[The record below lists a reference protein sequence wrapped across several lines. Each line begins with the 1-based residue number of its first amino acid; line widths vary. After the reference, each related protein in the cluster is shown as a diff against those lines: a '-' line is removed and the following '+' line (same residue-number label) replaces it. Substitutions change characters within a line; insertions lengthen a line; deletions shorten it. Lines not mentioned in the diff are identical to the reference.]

1 MMIGWVGGWGVS
13 PAELRPLAEAHAPHA
28 QHVLLAPIPGA
39 AEAAADCDAVV
50 AWSFG
55 AHRVLEAASRG
66 VRFPDKVLLVA
77 PFTSFCSEDGGC
89 GKISRT
95 QVQWLA
101 RQLRQDPLAALADF
115 RVRAGLAPSV
125 AVNELPY
132 SQELLEEGL
141 TRLAEP
147 ASAGLIAYAR
157 RGLPD
162 GWEAYVGDNDPLLS
176 AEGVVDAIKGC
187 VRVEGA
193 GHMLSEFLVK
203 EDGHAL

>member
-1 MMIGWVGGWGVS
+1 MMIGWVGGWGIS

-39 AEAAADCDAVV
+39 AEAAADCHAVV

-66 VRFPDKVLLVA
+66 VRFPAKVLLVA

-89 GKISRT
+89 SKISRT
-95 QVQWLA
+95 QVQWLI
-101 RQLRQDPLAALADF
+101 RQIRQNPLAALADF
-115 RVRAGLAPSV
+115 RVRAGLGPS
-125 AVNELPY
+125 AAEGELPY
-132 SQELLEEGL
+132 AQELLEEGL

-147 ASAGLIAYAR
+147 ASAGFIAYAR

-162 GWEAYVGDNDPLLS
+162 GWEAYVGDSDPLLH
-176 AEGVVDAIKGC
+176 AQGVVDAIKGC

-193 GHMLSEFLVK
+193 SHMLSDFLVK

>member
-1 MMIGWVGGWGVS
+1 MMIGWVGGWGIS

-39 AEAAADCDAVV
+39 AEAAADCHAVV

-66 VRFPDKVLLVA
+66 VRFPAKVLLVA

-95 QVQWLA
+95 QVQWLI
-101 RQLRQDPLAALADF
+101 RQIRQNPLAALADF
-115 RVRAGLAPSV
+115 RVRAGLGPS
-125 AVNELPY
+125 AAEGELPY
-132 SQELLEEGL
+132 AQELLEEGL
-141 TRLAEP
+141 TCLAEP
-147 ASAGLIAYAR
+147 ASAGFIAYAR

-162 GWEAYVGDNDPLLS
+162 GWEAYVGDSDPLLH
-176 AEGVVDAIKGC
+176 AQGVVDAIKGC

-193 GHMLSEFLVK
+193 SHMLSDFLVK

>member
-1 MMIGWVGGWGVS
+1 MMIGWVGGWGIS

-39 AEAAADCDAVV
+39 AEAAADCHAVV

-66 VRFPDKVLLVA
+66 VRFPAKVLLVA

-95 QVQWLA
+95 QVQWLI
-101 RQLRQDPLAALADF
+101 RQIRQNPLAALADF
-115 RVRAGLAPSV
+115 RVRAGLGPS
-125 AVNELPY
+125 AAEGELPY
-132 SQELLEEGL
+132 AQELLEEGL

-147 ASAGLIAYAR
+147 ASAGFIAYAR

-162 GWEAYVGDNDPLLS
+162 GWEAYVGDSDPLLH
-176 AEGVVDAIKGC
+176 AQGVVDAIKGC
-187 VRVEGA
+187 VRVEGVS
-193 GHMLSEFLVK
+193 HMLSDFLVK